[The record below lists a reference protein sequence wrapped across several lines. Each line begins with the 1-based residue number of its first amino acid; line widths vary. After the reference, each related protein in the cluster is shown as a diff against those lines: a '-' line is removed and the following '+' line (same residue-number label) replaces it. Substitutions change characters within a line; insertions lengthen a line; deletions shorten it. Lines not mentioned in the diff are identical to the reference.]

1 MPAKSSDISGLSPVE
16 RQVMSSFDVTSV
28 GMVTMPTLGVM
39 SCERVRCP
47 SQATRMFEKTDI
59 LKQGQDI
66 YFRSISCHACCT
78 NLHNHD
84 SSQ

>member
-1 MPAKSSDISGLSPVE
+1 MTDTTQYYYLQI
-16 RQVMSSFDVTSV
+16 
-28 GMVTMPTLGVM
+28 
-39 SCERVRCP
+39 CERVRCP

-66 YFRSISCHACCT
+66 YFRSISCHACCMY
-78 NLHNHD
+78 LYNHD